1 MSARLTSAFLS
12 VSYTHLAAGI
22 AEDRIFTI
30 TGGAAALEKIE
41 GALTTNRY
49 DEKIDWKYVEAQ
61 KAVDDLDS
69 EDYIPVSYTHLV
81 FAQRLPL

>member
-1 MSARLTSAFLS
+1 MYKRQ
-12 VSYTHLAAGI
+12 
-22 AEDRIFTI
+22 DRIFTI

-61 KAVDDLDS
+61 KAVDDLDLS
-69 EDYIPVSYTHLV
+69 LIHI
-81 FAQRLPL
+81 